1 MTMDGTRLT
10 RIWEKNDFI
19 MTYRVTQIIYNEVKR
34 LESVNIEKNIF
45 AEAIMEPIDDFLGD
59 KKKGSKRLW
68 DARSSSILSDMGS
81 TSNFTIFQVRD
92 KPEDIITRNR

>member
-59 KKKGSKRLW
+59 KKKSSKPW
-68 DARSSSILSDMGS
+68 DARSSSMLSDAGS